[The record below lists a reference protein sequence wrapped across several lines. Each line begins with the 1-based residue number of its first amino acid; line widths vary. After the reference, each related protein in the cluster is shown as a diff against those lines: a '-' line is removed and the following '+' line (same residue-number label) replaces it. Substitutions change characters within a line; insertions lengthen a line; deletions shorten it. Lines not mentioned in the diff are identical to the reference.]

1 MNGEPPDS
9 GETADSGLE
18 LEPNGE
24 SEQGSCAHCGNHS
37 RSVNGFVHRVED
49 GPTCAAYLVH
59 WTLGVSEHPAN
70 FDLILGPWGDG
81 ADPALRLAIS
91 LTYRNDAEQRGF
103 TLIDAK
109 GRVTDTPEM
118 VGRAL
123 ARDEVIGSPLLAA
136 EVFRLADFILRH
148 DSRLGTIE
156 TKPPGRGSGFFSQWG
171 MDKILRRIGRRS
183 DS

>member
-1 MNGEPPDS
+1 MS
-9 GETADSGLE
+9 GELPTTGEDADPGLT

-24 SEQGSCAHCGNHS
+24 SEPEPCAHCGHYS
-37 RSVNGFVHRVED
+37 RSVNGFIHRGEN

-59 WTLGVSEHPAN
+59 WTLGVSEHLAN

-109 GRVTDTPEM
+109 GRPHDKREM

-123 ARDEVIGSPLLAA
+123 ARDEVIGSPTLAA
-136 EVFRLADFILRH
+136 EVFRLVDFILLH
-148 DSRLGTIE
+148 DSRIGSIE
-156 TKPPGRGSGFFSQWG
+156 TKPHGIRSGVGKIFRFFG
-171 MDKILRRIGRRS
+171 KRAGP
-183 DS
+183 